1 MDGSESSSCFQAS
14 EPHPR
19 SPIPLPVF
27 SESLDNSANP
37 AVNMEKIKPDED
49 QIESTHSLT
58 ATVQMQSKPGQQME
72 FHTDTSARDQM
83 DFNETVTPVDGK
95 AKSNETHHADDQI
108 VNVTAH
114 ASDRETKSDQPDIV
128 ADKGTRSEALTS
140 VVNDIAQNADREI
153 VYHTKGADNMN
164 TDACD
169 VIDEQ
174 MKDIYIADEL
184 TKTDQPNIVDEK
196 ANSEEAN
203 KRDEKRVHDRAQIA
217 DEPTKSDESV
227 IALETTNH
235 DEAQV
240 VDEKSLSDDL
250 LIADEEIG
258 CNEDHSDVVHDTTR
272 RDDDGKTNCQVKDC
286 HDTTHIANKETIS
299 DQVCIVKNAD
309 LLHVATNHD
318 HLNTQNSSDVAQ
330 IAVEETRSDEPNIAE
345 NRDYAAV
352 DMEDDQMV
360 HDTTYDAD
368 EETKSDQLHIDEK
381 TGDKLAGFE
390 DYQIIKDTVQKSETS
405 RAEMTHSMDD
415 CIAYETLHK
424 ADEKMESVESS
435 IEEHQTESNTAPIR
449 GERMDLKCSHSLY
462 NQMKSNPTS
471 SVEEKMGSDK
481 HLNAQEPMEC
491 DLPFITNDIR
501 EAENNNQVIHDA
513 TVISKVEGASV
524 RPCVTDDQPECTK
537 SLSPDDETESFGISQ
552 VLDDELEIDKKVS
565 HAVVATNTN
574 DERELD
580 INAPSDRESVGGGIV
595 DDYMEC
601 DTASVAEEHEEAYK
615 PGIINETQFAMND
628 SKSAV
633 PCNSDERAKFD
644 FRGGTASDKIQATTE
659 TELNTVPISDLN
671 SDEDFGAIP
680 DAIPT
685 KESDNVPGMDDQ
697 CELKSGNKLLVAE
710 PENSVVGVTKDNLMP
725 SYADECSESN
735 SLQIPIKQMEIES
748 ALGVV
753 EQIKYGISQI
763 PVLHSDSGAA
773 FMNPQRKSEVQI
785 DTQAESDGQ
794 VIDTQGNFDG
804 KLLNTQTK
812 SDGPLVNRDNKS
824 DGPVKDTQA
833 SSDGCL
839 KVTQTESDGPVKD
852 SQAESDVQMKDT
864 QTESD
869 DPVIDM
875 QPKSDGQMKDTQ
887 AKSDKLAMGTQSELD
902 GLMKNKAESDGQVI
916 DTECESDGLVIDT
929 EYESDGLVIDTH
941 EEPDRLMIDP
951 QAVSDRP
958 VRDTQT
964 ESDELGKDSQAKPDE
979 LVINT
984 HAESD
989 RQVRD
994 TQSESDGLLKDTQAE
1009 PDELMIDN
1017 QAEYDGRMIDTQS
1030 EWDGLVIDR
1039 EYESAGL
1046 VINTQEE
1053 SGGLIINLQAKSDRP
1068 VGDRQTESDK
1078 LLKDPPAESDQLVK
1092 DTQAESDGPS
1102 KNPQTE
1108 SDELLKDP
1116 PAESDQLVKDTHAES
1131 NGPSKNPQTESDGP
1145 VKDAQAESDGPVKD
1159 TKTKSCELVI
1169 DMQPK
1174 SDGLEKDPHDGY
1186 QRLATHKE
1194 GVLLE
1199 STQIEGNEDDS
1210 AIVIQEQRSVR
1221 QVAASQ
1227 IVDSILDRPMTE
1239 VCDRKKA
1246 NSDISSKKYS
1256 TVSIVDLKGGSAV
1269 IDLIPNPRFG
1279 FEGAD
1284 SAKALMNYCHQNS
1297 KRPSAEN
1304 VRSNAKK
1311 KPRLSG
1317 NHRMLFGTQDSSSEN
1332 RNVDKQCCDQILPTT
1347 KSNGTDRVKKIARI
1361 QTFETHPKF
1370 IKMVVD
1376 TKYQGS
1382 TSSKSSGSLVQQTS
1396 ASAPN
1401 MASSSR
1407 QSCPQYIDEMAV
1419 PNISTESVLSRTN
1432 VSTVQNPVPPL
1443 PLPTGF
1449 NIVPVATT
1457 PFLPT
1462 LQYNLPM
1469 TQVQTGISNVPV
1481 VAMPQLTSLST
1492 VPTNSTQMSSAFSKL
1507 GMALSSTPQNID
1519 SMAPLPSISVQAS
1532 TRTVSAS
1539 LDCNSAR
1546 TQTAYSSVKVPL
1558 QTSGDKVQP
1567 LNKHQVAPIS
1577 VYHIEP
1583 AVNPVASM
1591 PQLGSS
1597 RIPPTNLTQ
1606 PKSSFSTV
1614 RLILPPK
1621 LQNAVSVAPVQSI
1634 PVQTSTNTVSTAS
1647 SEWKSSGRPYAYSTV
1662 NVPPPSPGKAVEP
1675 RLEFPIEPINGIETG
1690 AAVNPH
1696 CPGIVHL
1703 GYNQLPPS
1711 QRDQVL
1717 TPSFSMLQ
1725 NCQRHEGKQCIQHA
1739 SAVKPHIP
1747 STISNPQSSVQ
1758 NAFSLY
1764 QQVANAT
1771 ILRQVKSKPND
1782 PSPVTRQNQVQECS
1796 PSNNKRAKSTLTSD
1810 HTPKS
1815 SSHPTASSKITT
1827 PTTKHSMK
1835 VEFTSVKIAVP
1846 TTMPAWVLVNPLNFS
1861 ATSSS
1866 HTPILASSHTPP
1878 SHVETHVPRAIS
1890 THTVEDHTTMTRV
1903 QSHISPVPLE
1913 QAIVKKASM
1922 KRPCENVGGDQS
1934 KKPRQMSEGEILV
1947 ERLQKV
1953 SAHLLYVVLELLQF
1967 VTANRYS
1974 PLHNPAVCD
1983 LTSEEL
1989 SAHGA
1994 LLAAVYGQKFHDT
2007 LMVKKIISE
2016 IADLP
2021 IHNIGEDE
2029 PRRVQEAVDSLSD
2042 VGLAKTEKLNRLSQV
2057 LFSDYE
2063 RAFCS
2068 ATGKA
2073 GFPPFCK
2080 SRMFVLQHAYLLT
2093 IGGNASK
2100 QISEGERMKQ
2110 VLDST
2115 ANLLRMQMT
2124 QEGGYTD
2131 LQRVKDW
2138 MNKEQERVKT
2148 ILCEHQ
2154 RELAEQRKN
2163 AQKASA
2169 CRNYLMETHLGA
2181 YVMTSFE
2188 NRMLEEFC
2196 ISYDQALST
2205 DIQLAHLLEAIL
2217 SYDELLIIAKTQE
2230 MPEIPGVGV
2239 KFAFL
2244 RQAYFAVFHD
2254 GSSTLT
2260 SPITKVDSVKKW
2272 LLGHVLLND
2281 ILARIEAE
2289 SATLRCL
2296 LLETKVRIKSLA
2308 KQNESKENI
2317 KQVSSS
2323 TNMPL
2328 KQEDLKPA
2336 QGIKKSNGFENM
2348 LPGNLGAYVMS
2359 KVIAVHLEVVKDITD
2374 TSKKESI
2381 LQHILNKII
2390 TEDGNVQ
2397 NQNPHPEYEGIYLA
2411 FLRQCMFTV
2420 FPHDTQE
2427 VQCEIWKRCTKY
2439 MMSLLGKYL
2448 VETPSSTLSV
2458 VQEKMEKN
2466 HLSNVRIKEEYS
2478 QEGAKLFLGCPCHKE
2493 KLGST
2498 VLSADEVAEIH
2509 HIKDNIHGNSDL
2521 HARELAVNELIKIIF
2536 CQDDLASIPVCL
2548 STRKL
2553 PFKILKLTKFRL
2565 AYFTLFPSCNLVTE
2579 EREWA
2584 CCWSLLARS
2593 VHSLM
2598 QSNRKFM
2605 SLIYVPRTSLCQMD
2619 TQQQNERDESDDEN
2633 MMAREMS
2640 NSSSSCSSSEDESEG
2655 NDDYVP
2661 LFIRT
2666 GSVWSERP
2674 KNWKLLKNHT
2684 NRLPSM
2690 LTAETE
2696 TGKKVPLP
2704 LGCRMSLEKIGSY
2717 VMTQNEEKW
2726 KEKLK
2731 HTCYTKKLSR
2741 EQAVQLIVKELYTQ
2755 DDVMYA
2761 HNRKTNKQIVFCPL
2775 KMAILRH
2782 VYFELYFDGKV
2793 DHVKLW
2799 NQCWAHLAQVFDKT
2813 RQLARNTLLGK
2824 VVVTDKYKQLK
2835 ELQMRKEKLRKHYE
2849 KEHLRTE
2856 ESEQNTG
2863 KSLTDS
2869 PGVSTPNANLSPDQ
2883 LSQKASANNTSST
2896 NKGHELFFVKS
2907 KSIDPGSTRTDVVT
2921 LQRPVSGDTEN
2932 KQSHTLLTEEGE
2944 TVVLIH
2950 GRPVNESNLGSHV
2963 MTEEEATWTQS
2974 LKDICIKRNVGKGDA
2989 AEFIT
2994 QNVYTVSEIINF
3006 HERRRHKKLLFDKSK
3021 IAIIRQ
3027 VFYTI
3032 FPPEGDEAPS
3042 ELWCYFWAYFTKAC
3056 QRLEKYGRT
3065 LPNEISDL
3073 RPGQRGKSVGKRP
3086 IQTQFVECKRLK
3098 QGSEEGNEDTT
3109 SQTNTL
3115 HGKSI
3120 SRKDASS
3127 QPTSKRSEALFT
3139 LRPQF
3144 MRLLQCYSWNPVIL
3158 VRFLAA
3164 NIFTTEELLGCF
3176 NNLKSLDPSKMK
3188 AYETAFSQFYDP
3200 ADSAAS
3206 CCLIKHIKDL
3216 YQATTSEYWGRQTAE
3231 KLQLEVEKC
3240 AEQCGYISRSVDPIQ
3255 EESLKVPTSATVEK
3269 SVFSMAERSKMC
3281 RDLLDD
3287 DIKNLPQYKFERCV
3301 YIASRLMEKLF
3312 SREELLTGNT
3322 SGTRGMCALD
3332 PKRLNV
3338 LKHTTF
3344 AIAGVA
3350 QSSHQRTW
3358 DRIHLE
3364 IDQALKSKAFQFVT
3378 EDRRVEKELE
3388 CATVLISPKFRS
3400 QTQRKESETGFHMI
3414 SCTSLI
3420 PGGLRRDLLLCAK
3433 DHTEVLKKLLNHF
3446 MRKDE
3451 DFSQFLF
3458 RSPSKMKLIRAVYWS
3473 ICSISIDELGDR
3485 WIKALETIYSLVE
3498 SGKLYEKSTS
3508 RIDVEE
3514 EEGAETNDIKSKVE
3528 STQLQDKTNLSQDM
3542 SDEAEDDSMLKRQR
3556 NKGDIK
3562 DTTISLMKCYKWS
3575 KEVVVRLLIQRILTE
3590 ADIDSTART
3599 MVLNKK
3605 KRKEIEVFFS
3615 QVYDEEEKD
3624 HCWTL
3629 IKQIIKDVSSED
3641 RSLLYNVW
3649 TRKSKKIAV
3658 EEAAGATLYQ
3668 KSKSKS
3674 QNPGNL
3680 DAFIQEEFPWLPS
3693 GEVGK
3698 CLFISDHMRKCFFST
3713 EELAFGS
3720 CFGSPGWLLLDPK
3733 RMDVLKH
3740 VVFTVAS
3747 VPVHKKE
3754 KMWQICRNTMDRKN
3768 RKLRQQLLEED
3779 EKVETLIQTNPNALA
3794 EQIPDDVR
3802 SPVMQ
3807 SKDNAVTV
3815 IRVLVQQLF
3824 KPEDLMGD
3832 ADEMIPSQMKLL
3844 QELFFKIH
3852 EVLPSEKEDAWI
3864 QAMRTIN
3871 YLNKISGYTFKSG
3884 DDGDSSGSFVS
3895 DNEEDWIGGMEN
3907 YQEGGESSDEDATP
3921 RTQDGSV
3928 IQEMMK
3934 PSEPASDKNT
3944 KVETRSV
3951 SGGPTSALANIRD
3964 NQPTRTRS
3972 SEEHV
3977 KLVDS
3982 VRSQAFNNV
3991 EDQGN
3996 RIGSSKK
4003 QKKPANTV
4011 RSRTLGTQAGQHRS
4025 TSSTEENKK
4034 PADSVGSPAFNNV
4047 DEQGKRKNSNEGK
4060 IKAVDTVGSKTLGSR
4075 VRKQKSTHSTEENFK
4090 PADSVKSQAFN
4101 DQGKRTSGTEEK
4113 MKPVDSVLRS
4123 RTFSNSVGQHKR
4135 ASNTDKKMTQVDT
4148 VMSRSSDSDVSQ
4160 HNTTTNTEK
4169 KKKTVDSARYRNS
4182 INGVGQCNR
4191 SSSSEDKIKPVD
4203 DTTGDSLDWY
4213 ILRPVLMQLYKHLK
4227 AYKLEEDEIIDE
4239 LIMHIFG
4246 AKLLDGQS
4254 VALSLDDSIE
4264 MLKSAFFLLYNVP
4277 SSEQVAA
4284 YDRLEE
4290 RLMHTLMILG
4300 QQLTQNMDEK
4310 LVEDEA
4316 AVKVLNKPK
4325 PYPPIPNLDEKV
4337 RKMRSLLM
4345 EAFRADERI
4354 EMDSSKLKKLKG
4366 SKVDTVIAAFQKS
4379 FPSKE
4384 NMERKEAMTL
4394 IYNLTVELQ
4403 ELVTE
4408 KLRFKVDS
4416 LADAFVQ
4423 RAVSALEA
4431 KAKQQASSTSP
4442 ATPLFQAVIQEL
4454 ACVKRAVGLVPM
4466 VRVLLRYL
4474 FTSEELVVLQQSD
4487 MNHLPP
4493 TLQVQMDL
4501 MQRTVYKVT
4510 KTPSSERENMW
4521 SCIQWIVTKEIQDL
4535 KSVDDESNKK
4545 KVKNEIF
4552 IPGYNRCAALK
4563 CVMGVVLPLEEQSQ
4577 FHANPQVFETSH
4589 PEKIK
4594 EMKNLYF
4601 QIRNIQ
4607 ELAKD
4612 EEWELVCS
4620 PRKNYEIAQQLS
4632 FPKKGT
4638 REHKSVRFGIPKEAL
4653 MSPTSEHE
4661 NVKTPS
4667 TDERN
4672 KQEQDSKSEKKQNQ
4686 KPKEKTDVLP
4696 IESRK
4701 PADIGQ
4707 SHITTRSKLKEA
4719 SKESNIVTT
4728 RSKSKEASKKSKN
4741 IITTRS
4747 RSKEASKEG
4756 VRRIEDKKKVSSKSK
4771 SQEVSKDQIHNLH
4784 DKDKS
4789 LLKQSDRKTVSTN
4802 PVPAISQ
4809 ATSLSVPHKKT
4820 IVVLVDYNICD
4831 SVCKIMADEES
4842 KRNEID
4848 IKKDSETRMT
4858 TTDKMMTNGK
4868 GMKSETS
4875 PSGGSHQN
4883 LGRTE
4888 DGDGDEN
4895 AKLDNIV
4902 KDPLD
4907 RDKRVTTDSSPEKKK
4922 IEIGNNSTVNPVK
4935 HEEDIGQDISM
4946 TEVTQQELNL
4956 TRSPRGITFAEEDTE
4971 TNKSKNVDQI
4981 EVAVS
4986 LLKSAVENIPCG
4998 SDIDKSTSCQPI
5010 EVEELAANKAV
5021 KIEESLQS
5029 AEEEK
5034 VTSHLSTPA
5043 DSKDANAK
5051 KVISPTSKDEM
5062 HKNDNSVT
5070 ENAPSSAF
5078 PVPDDDDNILG
5089 KVNNSE
5095 TFSDLDDD
5103 VLEDDFEK
5111 ELHLDESL
5119 ETKAVPSIDSRTNDL
5134 SVVDNREN
5142 PQVRGEDSS
5151 AVTAYCQ
5158 TISSNNTPSR
5168 FDQSSEDSHNSATD
5182 GHNIEATTMEVDSQ
5196 LCDVE
5201 SKDDRETALSDTSR
5215 SNTSQGVWESNE
5227 VLETNIVRSHDS
5239 NKNGQLLLYSGKE
5252 TQDTG
5257 VSLCDVA
5264 APSNALSPA
5273 HISSSRF
5280 YISSE
5285 FTQNSAIVIQN
5296 SDEGITM
5303 EMNSLV
5309 ADGELK
5315 NDRDRILKDS
5325 SRCETHEDAPETDIV
5340 PSDNSDKTEQSLVES
5355 GKETQDRDESSPYQT
5370 QSFINTLGG
5379 CDFSSELMEKYD
5391 ISSQKSAEKVTMEV
5405 NTQVTD
5411 SESIIEGETLSIDM
5425 SGSETRER
5433 VSYPN
5438 AIASCQTLSSTDVP
5452 GRIDISSEFSQ
5463 NSAIGSQNIEET
5475 TIEGNSKV
5483 NDVEETTQND
5493 TSRSHTPHD
5502 DLESNKGPGTQIV
5515 PSHDSER
5522 SEVVDTGKIVTVNP
5536 FSDNAI
5542 ERESNQCQADI
5553 SNEAT
5558 RSTLN

>member
-1 MDGSESSSCFQAS
+1 MDGSELSSCFQAS

-19 SPIPLPVF
+19 SPISLPVS

-37 AVNMEKIKPDED
+37 PINMEKIKPDED
-49 QIESTHSLT
+49 QTESTHSLT
-58 ATVQMQSKPGQQME
+58 ATAQMQSKPGQQME
-72 FHTDTSARDQM
+72 FNTDTSARDQM
-83 DFNETVTPVDGK
+83 GSNETVTPVDWK
-95 AKSNETHHADDQI
+95 AKSSETHHANDQI

-140 VVNDIAQNADREI
+140 VVSDIAQNADREI
-153 VYHTKGADNMN
+153 VYHTKVADNMN

-169 VIDEQ
+169 LIDEQ
-174 MKDIYIADEL
+174 MAHDDIADEL
-184 TKTDQPNIVDEK
+184 TKADQPKIVDEK
-196 ANSEEAN
+196 ANSDEAN
-203 KRDEKRVHDRAQIA
+203 KRDEKIVHDREQIA

-227 IALETTNH
+227 IALETTKH

-240 VDEKSLSDDL
+240 LDENTLSDDL
-250 LIADEEIG
+250 LIADEEKR
-258 CNEDHSDVVHDTTR
+258 CNEDNTDMVHDTTHQ
-272 RDDDGKTNCQVKDC
+272 DDAGKTNCQVKDG
-286 HDTTHIANKETIS
+286 HNTAHIANKETIS
-299 DQVCIVKNAD
+299 DQACIVKNAD

-352 DMEDDQMV
+352 VMEDDQMV
-360 HDTTYDAD
+360 RDATYDAD
-368 EETKSDQLHIDEK
+368 EETRSDQLHIDEK
-381 TGDKLAGFE
+381 TDDRLAGFK

-405 RAEMTHSMDD
+405 RTEMTHSMDN
-415 CIAYETLHK
+415 CIAYETLQK

-435 IEEHQTESNTAPIR
+435 IEDHQIESNTAPIR
-449 GERMDLKCSHSLY
+449 CERMDLKCSQSLC
-462 NQMKSNPTS
+462 NKMKSNPTS
-471 SVEEKMGSDK
+471 FIEEKMGSDK
-481 HLNAQEPMEC
+481 HLNALEPMEC
-491 DLPFITNDIR
+491 DLPFITNDNR
-501 EAENNNQVIHDA
+501 EAENNYQVIHDS
-513 TVISKVEGASV
+513 TIISKVEGTSV

-537 SLSPDDETESFGISQ
+537 SLSPDSETESCGILQ

-574 DERELD
+574 GERELD
-580 INAPSDRESVGGGIV
+580 INAPLDRESVGGGIV
-595 DDYMEC
+595 DDCMEC

-628 SKSAV
+628 SESAV
-633 PCNSDERAKFD
+633 PCHSDERAKFD

-659 TELNTVPISDLN
+659 MELNTVPLSDLN
-671 SDEDFGAIP
+671 SEEEAFRAIA

-685 KESDNVPGMDDQ
+685 KESDDVPSMDDQ

-710 PENSVVGVTKDNLMP
+710 PKNLVSVSVTKDNLMP

-735 SLQIPIKQMEIES
+735 SLRIPIEQVEMES
-748 ALGVV
+748 TLGLV
-753 EQIKYGISQI
+753 EQIKCGISQI
-763 PVLHSDSGAA
+763 PVLHSDSGTA
-773 FMNPQRKSEVQI
+773 FMTPQRKSEVQI
-785 DTQAESDGQ
+785 DTQG
-794 VIDTQGNFDG
+794 
-804 KLLNTQTK
+804 
-812 SDGPLVNRDNKS
+812 
-824 DGPVKDTQA
+824 
-833 SSDGCL
+833 
-839 KVTQTESDGPVKD
+839 ESDGPVKD
-852 SQAESDVQMKDT
+852 SQAESDDPVIDI
-864 QTESD
+864 QTESEGLVKD
-869 DPVIDM
+869 TKTKSCELVIDM
-875 QPKSDGQMKDTQ
+875 QPKSDGQVKDTQ
-887 AKSDKLAMGTQSELD
+887 AKSEKLAMGTQPELD
-902 GLMKNKAESDGQVI
+902 GVVKDKTAESGGQVI
-916 DTECESDGLVIDT
+916 DAECESDGLVIDT

-951 QAVSDRP
+951 QAESDRP

-964 ESDELGKDSQAKPDE
+964 ESDEQGKDTQAKPDE
-979 LVINT
+979 LVIDT
-984 HAESD
+984 QAESD

-1017 QAEYDGRMIDTQS
+1017 QAEYHGRMIDTQS

-1039 EYESAGL
+1039 GYESAGL

-1053 SGGLIINLQAKSDRP
+1053 SGGILMNLQAKSDRP
-1068 VGDRQTESDK
+1068 VGDRQTESDE
-1078 LLKDPPAESDQLVK
+1078 LLKDPPAEPDQLVKDTQVESDGPSKNSQTESDGPVK
-1092 DTQAESDGPS
+1092 DTQAESDGP
-1102 KNPQTE
+1102 
-1108 SDELLKDP
+1108 
-1116 PAESDQLVKDTHAES
+1116 VKDTQAS
-1131 NGPSKNPQTESDGP
+1131 SVGSLKVPQTESDGQ
-1145 VKDAQAESDGPVKD
+1145 VKDSQADSDVQVKDTQTESDDLVIDIQTESDGPVKD
-1159 TKTKSCELVI
+1159 TKTKSCDPVI

-1174 SDGLEKDPHDGY
+1174 SDGLSKDPHDGY

-1199 STQIEGNEDDS
+1199 STQIEGNEDES

-1227 IVDSILDRPMTE
+1227 IVDSILDRPMME

-1256 TVSIVDLKGGSAV
+1256 PVSIVDLKGGSAV

-1297 KRPSAEN
+1297 KRPSPEN

-1311 KPRLSG
+1311 KLRLSE
-1317 NHRMLFGTQDSSSEN
+1317 NHGTLFGTQDSSSEN

-1347 KSNGTDRVKKIARI
+1347 KSNGTDRVTTIARI

-1382 TSSKSSGSLVQQTS
+1382 TSSQSSGSLVQKTS
-1396 ASAPN
+1396 ASVPN
-1401 MASSSR
+1401 MSSSTR
-1407 QSCPQYIDEMAV
+1407 QLCPQYIDEMAV
-1419 PNISTESVLSRTN
+1419 PNISTESVLPRTN

-1481 VAMPQLTSLST
+1481 VSMPPLTSLST

-1519 SMAPLPSISVQAS
+1519 TVAPLPSISVQAS

-1546 TQTAYSSVKVPL
+1546 TQTAYSSMKVPL
-1558 QTSGDKVQP
+1558 QTSGDTVQP

-1583 AVNPVASM
+1583 AVNPIASM
-1591 PQLGSS
+1591 PPLGSS

-1614 RLILPPK
+1614 RLVLPPK

-1634 PVQTSTNTVSTAS
+1634 PVQTSTNTVSTVS
-1647 SEWKSSGRPYAYSTV
+1647 SEWKSSGRPYAYSAV
-1662 NVPPPSPGKAVEP
+1662 NVPPPTPGKAVEP
-1675 RLEFPIEPINGIETG
+1675 HLEFPIEPINGIEAG

-1717 TPSFSMLQ
+1717 TPSFSTLQ

-1739 SAVKPHIP
+1739 SALKPCIP

-1771 ILRQVKSKPND
+1771 VLRQVKSKPND
-1782 PSPVTRQNQVQECS
+1782 PSPVTRKNQVQECS
-1796 PSNNKRAKSTLTSD
+1796 PSINKRAKSTVTSD

-1815 SSHPTASSKITT
+1815 SSHPTASSKISA
-1827 PTTKHSMK
+1827 PTTQGSMK
-1835 VEFTSVKIAVP
+1835 VEFTTVKIAVP
-1846 TTMPAWVLVNPLNFS
+1846 TTMPAWVLVNPHNFNT
-1861 ATSSS
+1861 TSSS

-1878 SHVETHVPRAIS
+1878 SYVEAHVPRAIS
-1890 THTVEDHTTMTRV
+1890 TPHTVEDHTTMTRV
-1903 QSHISPVPLE
+1903 QSHISPAPRE
-1913 QAIVKKASM
+1913 QAIVNKASM

-1953 SAHLLYVVLELLQF
+1953 SAHMLYVVLELLQF

-1989 SAHGA
+1989 SAHGV

-2042 VGLAKTEKLNRLSQV
+2042 IGLAKTEKLNRLSQV

-2148 ILCEHQ
+2148 ILCEQQ
-2154 RELAEQRKN
+2154 RELAEQRRN
-2163 AQKASA
+2163 AEKASA
-2169 CRNYLMETHLGA
+2169 CRNYLMEIHLGA
-2181 YVMTSFE
+2181 YVMTASE

-2196 ISYDQALST
+2196 ISYDQALSRE
-2205 DIQLAHLLEAIL
+2205 IQLAHLLEAIL
-2217 SYDELLIIAKTQE
+2217 SYDELLIIAKTKE
-2230 MPEIPGVGV
+2230 MPEIPGLGV
-2239 KFAFL
+2239 KFAFV

-2260 SPITKVDSVKKW
+2260 SPITKVDSLKKW

-2308 KQNESKENI
+2308 KQNESKGNI
-2317 KQVSSS
+2317 KQESSS

-2328 KQEDLKPA
+2328 KQEDLKQA

-2397 NQNPHPEYEGIYLA
+2397 NPHPEYEGIYLA

-2439 MMSLLGKYL
+2439 MMSLLGKCL

-2466 HLSNVRIKEEYS
+2466 HVSNIRIKEEYS
-2478 QEGAKLFLGCPCHKE
+2478 KEGAKLFLRCPCYKE

-2509 HIKDNIHGNSDL
+2509 HIKDNIHGNSDFQ
-2521 HARELAVNELIKIIF
+2521 ARELAVNELIKIIF
-2536 CQDDLASIPVCL
+2536 SEDDLASIPVCL
-2548 STRKL
+2548 SIRKL

-2598 QSNRKFM
+2598 QSNRRFM

-2619 TQQQNERDESDDEN
+2619 TQQQNERDDSDDEN
-2633 MMAREMS
+2633 MLAGEMS

-2661 LFIRT
+2661 FFIRT

-2726 KEKLK
+2726 EEKLK
-2731 HTCYTKKLSR
+2731 HTCYMKKLSR

-2761 HNRKTNKQIVFCPL
+2761 HSRKTNKQIVFCPL

-2782 VYFELYFDGKV
+2782 VYFDLYFDGKV

-2869 PGVSTPNANLSPDQ
+2869 PGISTPNANLSPDQ
-2883 LSQKASANNTSST
+2883 LSQKASASNTSST
-2896 NKGHELFFVKS
+2896 NKGHEPFFVKS
-2907 KSIDPGSTRTDVVT
+2907 RSIDPGSTRTDVVT
-2921 LQRPVSGDTEN
+2921 LQRPVSSDTEN
-2932 KQSHTLLTEEGE
+2932 KLSHTLLTEEGE

-2950 GRPVNESNLGSHV
+2950 GKPVNESNLGSHV
-2963 MTEEEATWTQS
+2963 MTEEEAIWTQS

-3006 HERRRHKKLLFDKSK
+3006 HERRRQKKLLFDKSK

-3042 ELWCYFWAYFTKAC
+3042 ELWCFFWAYFTKAC
-3056 QRLEKYGRT
+3056 QRLEKNGRT
-3065 LPNEISDL
+3065 LPNEISEL
-3073 RPGQRGKSVGKRP
+3073 RPSERGKSVGKRP

-3109 SQTNTL
+3109 YQTNTL

-3127 QPTSKRSEALFT
+3127 RPTAKRSEALFT

-3164 NIFTTEELLGCF
+3164 NIFTEEELLGCS

-3216 YQATTSEYWGRQTAE
+3216 YQATTSEYWGRQTAD

-3240 AEQCGYISRSVDPIQ
+3240 AKQCGYISRSGDPIQ
-3255 EESLKVPTSATVEK
+3255 EESLKVPTSATIEK
-3269 SVFSMAERSKMC
+3269 SVFSVAERSKMC
-3281 RDLLDD
+3281 KDLLDD

-3498 SGKLYEKSTS
+3498 SGKLYEKSTT

-3514 EEGAETNDIKSKVE
+3514 EEGAETTDIKSKVE

-3542 SDEAEDDSMLKRQR
+3542 SDEAEADSMLKRQR

-3562 DTTISLMKCYKWS
+3562 DPTISLMKCYKWS
-3575 KEVVVRLLIQRILTE
+3575 KEVVMRLLIQRILTE

-3605 KRKEIEVFFS
+3605 KRKEIEILFS
-3615 QVYDEEEKD
+3615 QVYDEDEKD

-3668 KSKSKS
+3668 ESKSKS

-3720 CFGSPGWLLLDPK
+3720 CSGSPGWLLLDPK

-3747 VPVHKKE
+3747 VPAHKKE

-3779 EKVETLIQTNPNALA
+3779 EKVETLIQTNPSALS

-3852 EVLPSEKEDAWI
+3852 EVLPLEKEDAWI

-3895 DNEEDWIGGMEN
+3895 DNEEDWIDSMEN
-3907 YQEGGESSDEDATP
+3907 YPEGGESSDEDATP

-3934 PSEPASDKNT
+3934 PSEPASEKNT
-3944 KVETRSV
+3944 TVETRSA
-3951 SGGPTSALANIRD
+3951 SGGPTSALAESVRSRNSNIRE
-3964 NQPTRTRS
+3964 NQPTGTRS
-3972 SEEHV
+3972 SEEQV

-3982 VRSQAFNNV
+3982 VRSQAFNYV

-4003 QKKPANTV
+4003 QKKPADTV
-4011 RSRTLGTQAGQHRS
+4011 RSRMLGTRFGQHRS
-4025 TSSTEENKK
+4025 SSSTEENMK
-4034 PADSVGSPAFNNV
+4034 PADSVKSPAFNND
-4047 DEQGKRKNSNEGK
+4047 DEQGKRKNNNEGK
-4060 IKAVDTVGSKTLGSR
+4060 IKAVDTVGSKTLGTR
-4075 VRKQKSTHSTEENFK
+4075 VRQQKSTRSTEEKFK

-4101 DQGKRTSGTEEK
+4101 VTSGTEEK
-4113 MKPVDSVLRS
+4113 VKPVDSVRS

-4135 ASNTDKKMTQVDT
+4135 ASNTDKKRTQVDT
-4148 VMSRSSDSDVSQ
+4148 AMSRSSDSDVSQ
-4160 HNTTTNTEK
+4160 HNTTTNTEEK
-4169 KKKTVDSARYRNS
+4169 MKAVDSARYRNS
-4182 INGVGQCNR
+4182 INGDGQCNR

-4325 PYPPIPNLDEKV
+4325 PYPPMPNLDEKV

-4354 EMDSSKLKKLKG
+4354 EMDTSKLKKLKG
-4366 SKVDTVIAAFQKS
+4366 SKVDAVIAAFQKS
-4379 FPSKE
+4379 FPSKG
-4384 NMERKEAMTL
+4384 NTDRKEVMTL

-4510 KTPSSERENMW
+4510 KTPSNERENMW

-4552 IPGYNRCAALK
+4552 IPVYNRCAALK

-4589 PEKIK
+4589 PEKVK

-4638 REHKSVRFGIPKEAL
+4638 REHKSVRVEIPKEAL

-4661 NVKTPS
+4661 NVKTLS
-4667 TDERN
+4667 DERN
-4672 KQEQDSKSEKKQNQ
+4672 KQEQDSKHDKKQNQ

-4696 IESRK
+4696 VESRK

-4707 SHITTRSKLKEA
+4707 SHISTRSKLKEA

-4756 VRRIEDKKKVSSKSK
+4756 VRRIEDKKKVSSNSK

-4848 IKKDSETRMT
+4848 IKKDSET
-4858 TTDKMMTNGK
+4858 
-4868 GMKSETS
+4868 S
-4875 PSGGSHQN
+4875 PSGGSPQN

-4888 DGDGDEN
+4888 DRDGDAN

-4902 KDPLD
+4902 KDPLE

-4922 IEIGNNSTVNPVK
+4922 NEIGDNSTVNSVK
-4935 HEEDIGQDISM
+4935 HKEDSGQDISM

-4971 TNKSKNVDQI
+4971 TKKSNNVDQI

-5010 EVEELAANKAV
+5010 EAEELAANKEV
-5021 KIEESLQS
+5021 KTEESLPS
-5029 AEEEK
+5029 VEEEK
-5034 VTSHLSTPA
+5034 VTINNLNHLSTPA

-5051 KVISPTSKDEM
+5051 KVISPTSTDEM
-5062 HKNDNSVT
+5062 HKNDDSVT
-5070 ENAPSSAF
+5070 ENAPSAAF
-5078 PVPDDDDNILG
+5078 PVPDDDGNILG

-5103 VLEDDFEK
+5103 MLEDDFEK
-5111 ELHLDESL
+5111 ERLLDESL
-5119 ETKAVPSIDSRTNDL
+5119 DAKAVSSIDSRTNDL
-5134 SVVDNREN
+5134 SVVDNRDN

-5151 AVTAYCQ
+5151 AVTAHCQ

-5182 GHNIEATTMEVDSQ
+5182 GQNTEATTMEVNSQ

-5201 SKDDRETALSDTSR
+5201 SKDDRETALNDTSR
-5215 SNTSQGVWESNE
+5215 SNRSQGVWESNE
-5227 VLETNIVRSHDS
+5227 VLETNNVRSHDS
-5239 NKNGQLLLYSGKE
+5239 KKNGQPLVYSGKE

-5257 VSLCDVA
+5257 ESLCDVA
-5264 APSNALSPA
+5264 APSKALPPA
-5273 HISSSRF
+5273 HISSTSSIH

-5285 FTQNSAIVIQN
+5285 FTQNSAIGNQN

-5303 EMNSLV
+5303 ERNSLV
-5309 ADGELK
+5309 ADGESK
-5315 NDRDRILKDS
+5315 NYRDRILKDS
-5325 SRCETHEDAPETDIV
+5325 SRCETPEDAPETDIV
-5340 PSDNSDKTEQSLVES
+5340 HSDDSHKTEQSLVES
-5355 GKETQDRDESSPYQT
+5355 GKETQDRNESSYQT
-5370 QSFINTLGG
+5370 QSSINTLGG
-5379 CDFSSELMEKYD
+5379 CDFSSDLMEKYD
-5391 ISSQKSAEKVTMEV
+5391 ISSQKSAEKVTIEA

-5411 SESIIEGETLSIDM
+5411 SESIIEGETLSNN
-5425 SGSETRER
+5425 
-5433 VSYPN
+5433 VW
-5438 AIASCQTLSSTDVP
+5438 
-5452 GRIDISSEFSQ
+5452 
-5463 NSAIGSQNIEET
+5463 
-5475 TIEGNSKV
+5475 K
-5483 NDVEETTQND
+5483 
-5493 TSRSHTPHD
+5493 
-5502 DLESNKGPGTQIV
+5502 
-5515 PSHDSER
+5515 
-5522 SEVVDTGKIVTVNP
+5522 
-5536 FSDNAI
+5536 
-5542 ERESNQCQADI
+5542 
-5553 SNEAT
+5553 
-5558 RSTLN
+5558 